1 MDLGLEIWLKRGHY
15 RISGP
20 AGNVD
25 HLTLAAGK
33 NFWRIARVSHF
44 DAKWRE
50 YIRMSQRAE
59 KTCIH
64 GSDPIQ

>member
-1 MDLGLEIWLKRGHY
+1 MSI
-15 RISGP
+15 IVP
-20 AGNVD
+20 
-25 HLTLAAGK
+25 LAAGK